1 MGLLR
6 VFLSGVV
13 LTACTTAST
22 SIVTP
27 DEESTTTVGGGT
39 VDEPGATTPTAIRL
53 SQTDDSKPM
62 EPGYAVGC
70 ADKVGSFE
78 TSWYR
83 VFALAPQK
91 FENRYFD
98 ISRVNFAVQTA
109 TGDQRVKVFVGTYD
123 GTMGDPELDLS
134 KVEML
139 GQTTID
145 VAPTNVGETL
155 QANFAA
161 VGIPSHS
168 NLIIEI
174 RTDGHPQ
181 VAQRGNPTG
190 TYLYLGA
197 TPGAESWPG
206 YVRAPACGLPNP
218 EMTSTVG
225 PLRSH
230 LIMSVSGT
238 N

>member
-1 MGLLR
+1 MGPLR

-27 DEESTTTVGGGT
+27 DEESTTVEGGT
-39 VDEPGATTPTAIRL
+39 VDVPSATTPTAIRL
-53 SQTDDSKPM
+53 SETDDARPM

-78 TSWYR
+78 TSYYR

-91 FENRYFD
+91 FENRYFN

-109 TGDQRVKVFVGTYD
+109 TGEQRVKVFVGTYA
-123 GTMGDPELDLS
+123 GTMGDEELDLS

-145 VAPTNVGETL
+145 VAPTNQGETL

-161 VGIPSHS
+161 VGIPSHA

-174 RTDGHPQ
+174 KTDGHPDG
-181 VAQRGNPTG
+181 AQRDPKGS
-190 TYLYLGA
+190 YFYLGA
-197 TPGAESWPG
+197 TPGYESSPG
-206 YVRAPACGLPNP
+206 YLRAPACGLPNP

-225 PLRSH
+225 NLRSH